1 MNKASISADTL
12 PLPVREQLMRG
23 QHDNAVQQLV
33 DDYGLTAAEAEQLI
47 EDYRQNLRDRK
58 VALDIQIMHAQNAKE
73 TREQHYLYW
82 RWGMRITLLVIVLIL
97 LYQIAGSIK

>member
-1 MNKASISADTL
+1 
-12 PLPVREQLMRG
+12 MRG
-23 QHDNAVQQLV
+23 QHDNAVQQLI
-33 DDYGLTAAEAEQLI
+33 DDYAFTAAEAVQLI

-82 RWGMRITLLVIVLIL
+82 RWGMRIALLVIILML
-97 LYQIAGSIK
+97 LYRIAGFIK